1 MNNEKVLCKTCP
13 AKLTFHMKIDTGV
26 RKAVALRLRM
36 MLELEMRDLLESRG
50 NFWLQK
56 TLTATQK
63 KQMERNYRKR
73 INALRVVI
81 TMCEYGGE
89 LPSMYTVIPIQK
101 EGPG

>member
-1 MNNEKVLCKTCP
+1 MDNTTTLCKQCP

-26 RKAVALRLRM
+26 KKAVAHRLRL
-36 MLELEMRDLLESRG
+36 MLEMEMRDLLESRG

-56 TLTATQK
+56 TLTVTQK
-63 KQMERNYRKR
+63 KAMERNYRKR

-81 TMCEYGGE
+81 TMCEHGGN

-101 EGPG
+101 DPG